1 STISRPTSKY
11 RPRNSRTSSAS
22 WASEKGVNPT
32 RSANRT
38 ETRRRSAVGGAA
50 GEGWSRVVPHSPQKR
65 APGRFVAPQV
75 GQGEVSGWPQV
86 SQNLRPAG
94 LSAPQFVQVIGPL

>member
-1 STISRPTSKY
+1 MSKY

-38 ETRRRSAVGGAA
+38 ETRRRSAAGGEA
-50 GEGWSRVVPHSPQKR
+50 GMGWSRVVPHSPQKR
-65 APGRFVAPQV
+65 APGRLVAPQV
-75 GQGEVSGWPQV
+75 GQGEVKGWPHV
-86 SQNLRPAG
+86 SQNLRADG
-94 LSAPQFVQVIGPL
+94 LSAAQLEQIMQCSG